1 MVMIVDDPD
10 IGLVRENIVVKRTGE
25 RCRHLRGDKPGEF
38 SCAVH
43 DRKWYKKSPCFSHG
57 QIERSPDDVCRTGEW
72 MLKKIKEGD
81 TTVLDFYL
89 DKKEK

>member
-10 IGLVRENIVVKRTGE
+10 KGMKKENIVLKPSGE
-25 RCRHLRGDKPGEF
+25 RCRHLRGKDPGKF

-43 DRKWYKKSPCFSHG
+43 DKKWYKKTPCFSHG

-72 MLKKIKEGD
+72 MLKK
-81 TTVLDFYL
+81 V
-89 DKKEK
+89 KEKDKAVLGFFNK